1 MQINK
6 HPFES
11 SRIRNKLAF
20 DMMST
25 VPHLPSMRTQ
35 FVNLW
40 IDDGA
45 GSMDQ
50 GLYTHIERPN
60 DLYLERRGLNGD
72 GNLYKA
78 EDFRFDQSDL
88 LDVAV
93 DDDGEPLDEDRFE
106 SSLEIEEGKD
116 HRALVAMLS
125 ALHDPDRTFDSVLD
139 QYFNR
144 NNVLSWM
151 AVNILL
157 HQADAT
163 RHNYLLY
170 NPEGTETFY
179 FLPWDY
185 DAAMGKWQLPANSF
199 DSDALRERSE
209 YGYAV
214 GSQNEFTSRYYRL
227 PGTHERMQEAVSFIR
242 QNFITDALI
251 SEKAELYASL
261 AAPFELRLP
270 DSQYNPEYRES
281 SWIELA
287 GNPGLNEDALRNT
300 FSVPMPPTLLS
311 PVLETGNWQF
321 SWEPAYDV
329 TGHAISYDLQISTS
343 LDFSADDLVREFT
356 NIADAQDLVTQTV
369 AAELLPTGDYYV
381 RLIARADNEPERFW
395 QVADNRIDR
404 DGVRHFG
411 VIAFNVP

>member
-1 MQINK
+1 
-6 HPFES
+6 
-11 SRIRNKLAF
+11 
-20 DMMST
+20 
-25 VPHLPSMRTQ
+25 MRTQ

-45 GSMDQ
+45 GSLDY
-50 GLYTHIERPN
+50 GLYTHVERPN
-60 DLYLERRGLNGD
+60 DLYLEKHGLD
-72 GNLYKA
+72 AEGNLYKA

-93 DDDGEPLDEDRFE
+93 DEEGKPLDEDRFE

-163 RHNYLLY
+163 RHNYILY
-170 NPEGTETFY
+170 NPKDTETFY

-185 DAAMGKWQLPANSF
+185 DAAMGKWQIPANSF
-199 DSDALRERSE
+199 DSDALRERTE

-214 GSQNEFTSRYYRL
+214 GSKNEFTSRYYRL
-227 PGTHERMQEAVSFIR
+227 PGMHERLQEAVSYIR
-242 QNFITDALI
+242 ENFITDALI
-251 SEKAELYASL
+251 SERAEQYASL
-261 AAPFELRLP
+261 AAPFEFGLP
-270 DSQYNPEYRES
+270 DSQYNSEYRES
-281 SWIELA
+281 SWMELA
-287 GNPGLNEDALRNT
+287 SNPGLNEEALVNA
-300 FSVPMPPTLLS
+300 FSIPMPPTLLA
-311 PVLETGNWQF
+311 PVLEGNDWLF

-343 LDFSADDLVREFT
+343 IGFSPEDQVRQIT
-356 NIADAQDLVTQTV
+356 DIADAQDRVTQSV
-369 AAELLPTGDYYV
+369 SADLLPAGDYHV

-411 VIAFNVP
+411 VIAFTVP